1 MLATSPV
8 APTRSA
14 GTHAGEIAP
23 QVWTYERT
31 FFPRLGGQPTFRVV
45 RLDAG
50 PQLREPA
57 GSARAADAAPR
68 HRLGGQGAG
77 RCAADGAS
85 DASAR
90 RAALVGAQRG
100 HGVASISFSC
110 PRLSEPRDS
119 LGADHEVHRP
129 VAWIDSPGGDDG
141 SRRLARRT
149 DGGPWLAVGWQKGLP
164 CGGILTARRRH
175 AYIVLVLSAARWL
188 KAAPVEPDEI
198 AATLRPIVQQA
209 MKQSEGPGLAIA
221 VLRDGGRSSGRRSGV
236 LDLALR
242 EPVTADTRFHLAS
255 VTKTF
260 VATAVLQLAE
270 QGRVDLDAHP
280 RRYLPYFQ
288 PAGARAEK
296 LTIRQ
301 VLAHVS
307 GLQKD
312 DDTRFDNPDFDDGAL
327 ERLVRESVSR
337 PLDFAPGEKFGYN
350 NLGYCVLGDIVAKV
364 SGETFEP
371 GLVPVE
377 AWGGARGGPQRL
389 RHGTR
394 GGHGAAAGAWDRDDR
409 PLQSGPRAIP
419 PLMLAA
425 LDAALGRTPEV
436 VFKPSLARDLYR
448 VMAAQGAES
457 AVARYREIKREQPGP
472 YDLSE
477 WVLNDL
483 GYELAARGK
492 LQEAVRML
500 RLNVEEYPASA
511 NVYDSLADVC
521 CDSGDKACALENYR
535 KALEK
540 NARNK
545 KAAEMLEKLDSP
557 GNPTP

>member
-1 MLATSPV
+1 M
-8 APTRSA
+8 
-14 GTHAGEIAP
+14 
-23 QVWTYERT
+23 
-31 FFPRLGGQPTFRVV
+31 
-45 RLDAG
+45 
-50 PQLREPA
+50 PA
-57 GSARAADAAPR
+57 
-68 HRLGGQGAG
+68 
-77 RCAADGAS
+77 
-85 DASAR
+85 
-90 RAALVGAQRG
+90 
-100 HGVASISFSC
+100 
-110 PRLSEPRDS
+110 
-119 LGADHEVHRP
+119 
-129 VAWIDSPGGDDG
+129 
-141 SRRLARRT
+141 
-149 DGGPWLAVGWQKGLP
+149 
-164 CGGILTARRRH
+164 ARRRH
-175 AYIVLVLSAARWL
+175 TYVVLAVSAACWL

-198 AATLRPIVQQA
+198 AETLRPIVRQA
-209 MKQSEGPGLAIA
+209 VEQSEVPGLAIV
-221 VLRDGGRSSGRRSGV
+221 VLRDGRTVYRETIGV
-236 LDLALR
+236 LDLAAR

-288 PAGARAEK
+288 PADPRAEK
-296 LTIRQ
+296 VTIRQ

-327 ERLVRESVSR
+327 ERLVRESASR
-337 PLDFAPGEKFGYN
+337 PLDFAPGEKFGYS

-364 SGETFEP
+364 SGETFEAYVKRHILEP
-371 GLVPVE
+371 LRMNNSTLLLSEAKRGPWARPFVVDDTYTVVPAPFHPYNRRRAPSNAMSSTLNDMERWALVHMNRGELEGRRILKASTYDEMWRPAGESFQQIGLG
-377 AWGGARGGPQRL
+377 WFLWKRGAERVAGHNGSDAGFVADMELLPERGIGVIVLCNLDHGPYR
-389 RHGTR
+389 
-394 GGHGAAAGAWDRDDR
+394 
-409 PLQSGPRAIP
+409 

-425 LDAALGRTPEV
+425 LDAALGKTPEV
-436 VFKPSLARDLYR
+436 AFKPSLARDLSR
-448 VMAAQGAES
+448 VIAAQGAES

-483 GYELAARGK
+483 GYKLAGRGK
-492 LQEAVRML
+492 LQEAVRVL

-521 CDSGDKACALENYR
+521 YRSGDKACALENYR

-545 KAAEMLEKLDSP
+545 KAAEMLEKLESP
-557 GNPTP
+557 SNPTP